1 MKYAECLSVYRHF
14 CCSEFKWKSGWEKK
28 DSSLMHVLK
37 EKIGSSCTK
46 VEILSFSEKAEHSTP
61 SLGGTLFCTLAL
73 FILCLVQRGQTISQE
88 EKNCCTYLCVCHI
101 LLTSCFSVGILPSY
115 CSMGFDELGGHPVS
129 LSSIHCAPRVFVLC
143 HHKEALVVWCLS
155 GICQQEPGRSVWP
168 AGPEASCCCGDK
180 LGAEASLKQ
189 FFLVFMR
196 GTEQLREE
204 PNCLSH

>member
-61 SLGGTLFCTLAL
+61 FLGGTLFCTLAL

-88 EKNCCTYLCVCHI
+88 EKNCCTYLCVCATYSWQAAF
-101 LLTSCFSVGILPSY
+101 LWASCPHTAAWDLMSWVGILYPYLQSIVL
-115 CSMGFDELGGHPVS
+115 LGCLFCATTKKLLWCDASVAFVS
-129 LSSIHCAPRVFVLC
+129 RSQAGQFGLLAQRQ
-143 HHKEALVVWCLS
+143 AVVME
-155 GICQQEPGRSVWP
+155 I
-168 AGPEASCCCGDK
+168 
-180 LGAEASLKQ
+180 
-189 FFLVFMR
+189 
-196 GTEQLREE
+196 
-204 PNCLSH
+204 N